1 MDKIKR
7 YFKGDPV
14 IWGVLIGLMLCSIPA
29 IYSASDS
36 MAIANHGGNIGAV
49 MTRHIVLITIGF
61 VIVFV
66 LHHIHYR
73 YYRMF
78 ASIILIFS
86 VILLLVTFF
95 LGTTIND
102 ASRWLKIPGIGFT
115 IQTSDI
121 AKVGLIIFVAREL
134 SARQNYIYD
143 FKTGFVPIFLA
154 IIVVAG
160 LILPSNLSTALI
172 LASTCMI
179 LMCIGSVRIAHLFL
193 GGLIII
199 AAFSLFLSFAVLM
212 KKSGVEIPS
221 VTGRVTTW
229 INRVDIWNDDY
240 DGKGD
245 DYQREQAYIAIAT
258 GGFLGKGPGN
268 STQRALLPQSNN
280 DFIFAI
286 IIEEYGLLGA
296 IILLMLY
303 TTLIVRT
310 AMLVKKCNAVFPAF
324 LAIGLALNLVIPAM
338 LNMGIA
344 VGLLPVTGQALTLVS
359 WGGSSLL
366 MSCVAM
372 GIILSISRDVERIKP
387 VTAEDAVS
395 INNNDENQNG

>member
-7 YFKGDPV
+7 YFKGDQV

-49 MTRHIVLITIGF
+49 MTRHIVLLVIGF

-73 YYRMF
+73 YYRTL
-78 ASIILIFS
+78 ATVILIIS
-86 VILLLVTFF
+86 ALLLLITFF
-95 LGTTIND
+95 IGATIND
-102 ASRWLKIPGIGFT
+102 ASRWLKIPGMGFT
-115 IQTSDI
+115 IQVSDI
-121 AKVGLIIFVAREL
+121 ARIGLIIFIAREL
-134 SARQNYIYD
+134 SARQNYIKD
-143 FKTGFVPIFLA
+143 WKTGFFPILIA
-154 IIVVAG
+154 VIVVAG
-160 LILPSNLSTALI
+160 LILPSNFSTAGILI
-172 LASTCMI
+172 LTCFI
-179 LMCIGSVRIAHLFL
+179 LMFVGSVRVIHLFL
-193 GGLIII
+193 GGLIIVTCV
-199 AAFSLFLSFAVLM
+199 AAFLSVTVLM
-212 KKSGVEIPS
+212 GKIGIEIPS
-221 VTGRVTTW
+221 ITGRVTTW
-229 INRVDIWNDDY
+229 VNRVDIWNDDY

-286 IIEEYGLLGA
+286 IIEEYGIFGA
-296 IILLMLY
+296 IILLSLY

-310 AMLVKKCNAVFPAF
+310 AMLVKKCKAIFPAF

-338 LNMGIA
+338 FNMGIA

-372 GIILSISRDVERIKP
+372 GIILSISRDVERIKQISAENTVP
-387 VTAEDAVS
+387 V
-395 INNNDENQNG
+395 NNNNENQNG

>member
-29 IYSASDS
+29 IYSASDT
-36 MAIANHGGNIGAV
+36 MAIVNHGGDIV
-49 MTRHIVLITIGF
+49 SVVTRHIVILAIGF
-61 VIVFV
+61 VFVFA

-78 ASIILIFS
+78 ASVILIIS
-86 VILLLVTFF
+86 IILLLLTFSF
-95 LGTTIND
+95 GATIND

-134 SARQNYIYD
+134 SARQKYIHD
-143 FKTGFVPIFLA
+143 LKTGFLPIFMA
-154 IIVVAG
+154 VMVVVAI
-160 LILPSNLSTALI
+160 ILPSNFSTAII
-172 LASTCMI
+172 LAMTCMI
-179 LMCIGSVRIAHLFL
+179 LMYVGSVRIVHLLL
-193 GGLIII
+193 GGFAIIV
-199 AAFSLFLSFAVLM
+199 ALVLFLSVTVLM
-212 KKSGVEIPS
+212 KKAGVDIPS

-229 INRVDIWNDDY
+229 INRVDIWNDNY
-240 DGKGD
+240 DEKGD

-286 IIEEYGLLGA
+286 IIEEYGLFGA
-296 IILLMLY
+296 LILLSLY

-310 AMLVKKCNAVFPAF
+310 AMLVKKCSAVFPAF

-359 WGGSSLL
+359 WGGSSLV

-372 GIILSISRDVERIKP
+372 GIILSISRDVERVKP
-387 VTAEDAVS
+387 VPAEDTGS
-395 INNNDENQNG
+395 INNNNENQNG